1 MLDIRHAFHLKF
13 IQIFVCLCCQ
23 GVGINFSNL
32 TRSTMFSLV
41 FGEDVSAKKATKS
54 EARYIIVILIVL
66 IMLLSS
72 FLSLK

>member
-1 MLDIRHAFHLKF
+1 MLDIGRGFDLKL
-13 IQIFVCLCCQ
+13 IQFSVCLSCQ

-41 FGEDVSAKKATKS
+41 FGEDVAAKKTTKS

-66 IMLLSS
+66 IMLRSY